1 MAWTSK
7 QDREA
12 VIELFTS
19 GQVDEIV
26 WEYQAGGDSLNE
38 YTNNFYLKGEQVQ
51 PDIFDITD
59 LILDNIDISEA
70 SDGHYLGE
78 FGTVTVTLENDDLV
92 GVKEIEEFLSKYN
105 FLFRKDKRLSHFK
118 FHFYLPEI
126 RTVMARSGGAGN

>member
-38 YTNNFYLKGEQVQ
+38 YTTLFYLKGNQVE
-51 PDIFDITD
+51 PDIFDPTD
-59 LILDNIDISEA
+59 LILD
-70 SDGHYLGE
+70 
-78 FGTVTVTLENDDLV
+78 
-92 GVKEIEEFLSKYN
+92 GV
-105 FLFRKDKRLSHFK
+105 DK
-118 FHFYLPEI
+118 
-126 RTVMARSGGAGN
+126 